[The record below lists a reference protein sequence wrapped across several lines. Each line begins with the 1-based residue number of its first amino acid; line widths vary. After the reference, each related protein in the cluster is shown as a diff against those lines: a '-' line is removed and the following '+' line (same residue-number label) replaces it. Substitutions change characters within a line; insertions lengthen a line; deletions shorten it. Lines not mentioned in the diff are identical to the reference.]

1 MEKIISGEIKVPD
14 VVLQFFTFLIIGPGC
29 RTSDSSSKIRRVKS
43 ISDDVV
49 FSMTS
54 GRKKPSKHLKLCL
67 AIKSLTR
74 SKKVREFLNYY
85 GHCASYTTIEELETE
100 LTFSSNSEQQIT
112 LLEMK
117 QSPNLCTG
125 LAFDNFDRFVET
137 SSGKDSQRYC
147 LHCVPA
153 INRRRRCR

>member
-1 MEKIISGEIKVPD
+1 MEK
-14 VVLQFFTFLIIGPGC
+14 IGPGC

-54 GRKKPSKHLKLCL
+54 GRKKPSKHLKLGL
-67 AIKSLTR
+67 AMKSLTG
-74 SKKVREFLNYY
+74 SKKVIELLNHY

-117 QSPNLCTG
+117 QSPNYVLVLLSIILIVSSKHQVAKT
-125 LAFDNFDRFVET
+125 LSTILFALRT
-137 SSGKDSQRYC
+137 SDKPKK
-147 LHCVPA
+147 VPMKQKY
-153 INRRRRCR
+153 N